1 MAAEEV
7 NKPKS
12 LPPYPE
18 VHHSIPTNLHK
29 IWNFFFQKKKKKKN
43 HCDTYFI
50 YFPHQG
56 WALIDL
62 NLFAFH
68 YVF

>member
-29 IWNFFFQKKKKKKN
+29 IRNFFSKKRKKKN
-43 HCDTYFI
+43 LCDTYFI

-56 WALIDL
+56 
-62 NLFAFH
+62 
-68 YVF
+68 